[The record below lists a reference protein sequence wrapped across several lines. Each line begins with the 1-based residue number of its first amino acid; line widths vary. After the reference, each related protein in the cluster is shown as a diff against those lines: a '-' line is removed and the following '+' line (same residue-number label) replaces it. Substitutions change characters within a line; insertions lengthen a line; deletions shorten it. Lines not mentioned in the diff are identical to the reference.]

1 VSLNHNSKYNKI
13 LEKILSKL
21 EKFEVDCL
29 VIGGGVSGIAI
40 ARELCSRFDSIFLVE
55 RNHQIAQETSS
66 RNSEVIHAGMYYD
79 QGSLKSKLCLKG
91 KELLYDYLKER
102 KIEFNRCGK
111 YILSST
117 DQESETL
124 NSIYENGLTCGVDD
138 LTYDDSLKSK
148 YPFLE
153 YKESIFSPSTG
164 IFDSH
169 SFIHSLSRDFQ
180 SAGGNIILGN
190 ETLNINESS
199 KGLEVLVEDK
209 NSKNQFLVITKVL
222 VNSAGLNAV
231 HIANLIN
238 ENNTYKEE
246 FVKGEYYIYQ
256 GKERLENLIY
266 PTPTENSLGLHATID
281 LGKGIRFGPSAYEVD
296 EIDYSLSID
305 QKSHFLKAVQSYW
318 PGIREQDLTP
328 GYSGIRPKLQG
339 ERDFVVDS
347 GSVSNNQYVN
357 VLGYASPGLTS
368 SLALAIEVSNR
379 IELGLS

>member
-1 VSLNHNSKYNKI
+1 MN
-13 LEKILSKL
+13 KL

-40 ARELCSRFDSIFLVE
+40 GRELSSKFNNIFLIE

-66 RNSEVIHAGMYYD
+66 RNSEVIHAGMYYE

-111 YILSST
+111 YILSAT

-124 NSIYENGLTCGVDD
+124 NDIYENGLICGVED
-138 LTYDDSLKSK
+138 LIYDNSIKSK

-169 SFIHSLSRDFQ
+169 SYIHSLSREFQ
-180 SAGGNIILGN
+180 SQGGNIFLGN
-190 ETLNINESS
+190 ETININQSS
-199 KGLEVLVEDK
+199 KGFEVLVEDK
-209 NSKNQFLVITKVL
+209 NTDSQFVVIANVL

-238 ENNTYKEE
+238 ERNVYQEE

-256 GKERLENLIY
+256 GKERLEHLIY

-281 LGKGIRFGPSAYEVD
+281 LGEGIRFGPSAYVVD
-296 EIDYSLSID
+296 EIDYNFSLD
-305 QKSHFLKAVQSYW
+305 QKLLFLQGVQSYW
-318 PGIREQDLTP
+318 PGIKEEDLTP
-328 GYSGIRPKLQG
+328 GYSGIRPKLKG
-339 ERDFVVDS
+339 VRDFVVDS
-347 GSVSNNQYVN
+347 GTVNNNQYVN

-379 IELGLS
+379 IESDLP

>member
-1 VSLNHNSKYNKI
+1 M
-13 LEKILSKL
+13 SKL

-209 NSKNQFLVITKVL
+209 NSRNQFLVITKAL
-222 VNSAGLNAV
+222 VNSAGLNAI

-238 ENNTYKEE
+238 EKNTYKEE

-281 LGKGIRFGPSAYEVD
+281 LGKGIRFGPSAYVVD

>member
-1 VSLNHNSKYNKI
+1 MN
-13 LEKILSKL
+13 KL

-40 ARELCSRFDSIFLVE
+40 GRELSSKFNNIFLIE

-66 RNSEVIHAGMYYD
+66 RNSEVIHAGMYYE

-111 YILSST
+111 YILSAT

-124 NSIYENGLTCGVDD
+124 NDIYENGLICGVED
-138 LTYDDSLKSK
+138 LIYDNSIKSK

-169 SFIHSLSRDFQ
+169 SYIHSLSRDFQ
-180 SAGGNIILGN
+180 SQGGNIFLGN
-190 ETLNINESS
+190 ETININQSS
-199 KGLEVLVEDK
+199 KGFEVLVEDK
-209 NSKNQFLVITKVL
+209 NTDSQFVVIANVL

-238 ENNTYKEE
+238 ERNVYQEE

-256 GKERLENLIY
+256 GKERLEHLIY

-281 LGKGIRFGPSAYEVD
+281 LGEGIRFGPSAYVVD
-296 EIDYSLSID
+296 EIDYSLSLD
-305 QKSHFLKAVQSYW
+305 QKLLFLQGVQSYW
-318 PGIREQDLTP
+318 PGIKEEDLTP
-328 GYSGIRPKLQG
+328 GYSGIRPKLKG
-339 ERDFVVDS
+339 VRDFVVDS
-347 GSVSNNQYVN
+347 GTVNNNQYVN

-379 IELGLS
+379 IESDLP

>member
-1 VSLNHNSKYNKI
+1 MR
-13 LEKILSKL
+13 EL

-29 VIGGGVSGIAI
+29 VIGGGVSGVAI
-40 ARELCSRFDSIFLVE
+40 ARELCSRFESIFLIE

-91 KELLYDYLKER
+91 KELLYDYLEER
-102 KIEFNRCGK
+102 QIAFNRCGK

-124 NSIYENGLTCGVDD
+124 NNIYENGLACGVDD
-138 LTYDDSLKSK
+138 LIYDNSLKSK
-148 YPFLE
+148 YPFLQ
-153 YKESIFSPSTG
+153 YKEAIFSPSTG

-169 SFIHSLSRDFQ
+169 SYIHSLSRDFE

-190 ETLNINESS
+190 EILNINATKDSF
-199 KGLEVLVEDK
+199 EVLVEDIK
-209 NSKNQFLVITKVL
+209 SKNRFLVITHTL

-238 ENNTYKEE
+238 EQNTFIEE

-256 GKERLENLIY
+256 GKEKLENLIY

-281 LGKGIRFGPSAYEVD
+281 LGKGIRFGPSAFVVD
-296 EIDYSLSID
+296 KIDYSLSLD
-305 QKSHFLKAVQSYW
+305 QKLLFLKAVQSYW
-318 PGIREQDLTP
+318 PGIKEEDLTP
-328 GYSGIRPKLQG
+328 GYSGVRPKLKG
-339 ERDFVVDS
+339 IKDFVIDS
-347 GSVSNNQYVN
+347 GTVSNSQFVN

-368 SLALAIEVSNR
+368 SLALAIEVSEK
-379 IELGLS
+379 IDT

>member
-1 VSLNHNSKYNKI
+1 M
-13 LEKILSKL
+13 SKL

-40 ARELCSRFDSIFLVE
+40 ARELSSKFDNIFLIE
-55 RNHQIAQETSS
+55 RNNQIAQETSS

-111 YILSST
+111 YIVST
-117 DQESETL
+117 SDKESEKL
-124 NSIYENGLTCGVDD
+124 NTIYENGMACGVDD

-148 YPFLE
+148 YPFIR
-153 YKESIFSPSTG
+153 YNESIFSPSTG

-180 SAGGNIILGN
+180 SQGGNILLGN
-190 ETLNINESS
+190 ETLDVVRS
-199 KGLEVLVEDK
+199 KNGFEILVEDK
-209 NSKNQFLVITKVL
+209 NTNNKFLVISKVL

-238 ENNTYKEE
+238 DANNYEE
-246 FVKGEYYIYQ
+246 EYVKGEYYTYQ
-256 GKERLENLIY
+256 GKEKLDSLIY

-281 LGKGIRFGPSAYEVD
+281 LGKGIRFGPSAFVVD
-296 EIDYSLSID
+296 EIDYSFSKD
-305 QKSHFLKAVQSYW
+305 QKLNFVEAVQTYW
-318 PGIREQDLTP
+318 PSIQEEDLTP
-328 GYSGIRPKLQG
+328 DYSGIRPKIKG
-339 ERDFVVDS
+339 IEDFVIDS
-347 GSVSNNQYVN
+347 GTVNNDQYVS
-357 VLGYASPGLTS
+357 VLGFVSPGLTS
-368 SLALAIEVSNR
+368 SLALAIEVSNK
-379 IELGLS
+379 IN